1 MTAQCTNYSF
11 GGKGVIAGCGRKKE
25 KRKKR
30 KLTEVSVDNP
40 ASSENILASSSDL
53 IMRLS
58 KLSNER
64 NEERKKKPKE
74 VCFLL

>member
-1 MTAQCTNYSF
+1 
-11 GGKGVIAGCGRKKE
+11 
-25 KRKKR
+25 
-30 KLTEVSVDNP
+30 
-40 ASSENILASSSDL
+40 
-53 IMRLS
+53 MRLS

>member
-1 MTAQCTNYSF
+1 M
-11 GGKGVIAGCGRKKE
+11 
-25 KRKKR
+25 
-30 KLTEVSVDNP
+30 SVDNP